1 MTPRLLTAGDRA
13 VLVAVDGLDEALR
26 VARGLGGLRDVEDVV
41 PAGESVL
48 VRFRPG
54 VDLGARRGDLE
65 SLVARALH
73 AYAGAPQRE
82 ADEVVVVVVV
92 RYDGPDLDDVARASG
107 LTTAEVVA
115 AHTATVWTAAFAGF
129 APGFVYLVG
138 GDPRLVAPRRPEPR
152 AAVEPGSVALAGDYC
167 GIYPSRS
174 PGGWQL
180 IGSTE
185 HVMWDVSADPPA
197 AVVPG
202 MRVRFVDGGAA

>member
-1 MTPRLLTAGDRA
+1 MTYRLRPAGDRA
-13 VLVAVDGLDEALR
+13 ALVAVDGLDEALR
-26 VARGLGGLRDVEDVV
+26 AAHGLVGLRDVEDVV

-48 VRFRPG
+48 VRFRSG
-54 VDLGARRGDLE
+54 VDLGVRLDELAL
-65 SLVARALH
+65 LVDRAMT
-73 AYAGAPQRE
+73 AYAVPPPVDAG
-82 ADEVVVVVVV
+82 EVVIVV

-107 LTTAEVVA
+107 LTRDEVVA
-115 AHTATVWTAAFAGF
+115 AHTGSPWTAAFAGF
-129 APGFVYLVG
+129 SPGFVYLTG
-138 GDPRLVAPRRPEPR
+138 GDPRLVAPRRQEPR

-167 GIYPSRS
+167 SVYPSRT

>member
-1 MTPRLLTAGDRA
+1 MTPRLLPAGDRA
-13 VLVAVDGLDEALR
+13 VLVAVDGIDQALR
-26 VARGLGGLRDVEDVV
+26 VARGLGALREVEDVV

-48 VRFRPG
+48 VRFRSG
-54 VDLGARRGDLE
+54 ADLGARLEDLE
-65 SLVARALH
+65 LLVGRALH
-73 AYAGAPQRE
+73 AYAAAPTAE
-82 ADEVVVVVVV
+82 SGESVVVVS
-92 RYDGPDLDDVARASG
+92 YHGPDRDDVARASG

-180 IGSTE
+180 IASTT
-185 HVMWDVSADPPA
+185 HVMWDVDADPPA
-197 AVVPG
+197 AIVPG

>member
-1 MTPRLLTAGDRA
+1 MTASLLPAGDRA
-13 VLVAVDGLDEALR
+13 VLVAVDGLDDALR
-26 VARGLGGLRDVEDVV
+26 VARGLGALREVEDVV

-54 VDLGARRGDLE
+54 ADLGARLEDLAL
-65 SLVARALH
+65 LVDRALS
-73 AYAGAPQRE
+73 AYVAPV
-82 ADEVVVVVVV
+82 ADDATEFVIVV

-107 LTTAEVVA
+107 LTTAEVVE
-115 AHTATVWTAAFAGF
+115 AHTATPWTAAFAGF
-129 APGFVYLVG
+129 APGFVYFAG

-167 GIYPSRS
+167 SVYPSRT

-185 HVMWDVSADPPA
+185 HVMWDVDADPPA

-202 MRVRFVDGGAA
+202 MRVRFVDGGRT

>member
-1 MTPRLLTAGDRA
+1 VTPRLLPAGDRA
-13 VLVAVDGLDEALR
+13 VLVAVDGIDQALR
-26 VARGLGGLRDVEDVV
+26 VARGLGALREVEDVV

-54 VDLGARRGDLE
+54 ADLGARLEDLE
-65 SLVARALH
+65 LLVGRALH
-73 AYAGAPQRE
+73 AYAASPTAESGE
-82 ADEVVVVVVV
+82 IVVVVS
-92 RYDGPDLDDVARASG
+92 YHGPDLDDVARASG

-180 IGSTE
+180 IGSTT
-185 HVMWDVSADPPA
+185 HVMWDVDADPPA
-197 AVVPG
+197 AIVPG